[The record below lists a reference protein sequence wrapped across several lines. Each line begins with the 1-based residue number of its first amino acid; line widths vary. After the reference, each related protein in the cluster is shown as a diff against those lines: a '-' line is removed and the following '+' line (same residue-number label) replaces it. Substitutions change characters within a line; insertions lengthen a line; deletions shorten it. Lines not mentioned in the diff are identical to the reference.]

1 MAGIRKGTIT
11 EENLASILA
20 QLNISL
26 STLRD
31 ALLGKATSFTTSNVT
46 VGNTST
52 LVLAANADRKVAS
65 FVNDS
70 DETIYLSR
78 GNAAELHKGIRL
90 NANGGSF
97 EISGVNLYTG
107 NIYAICESGGKVLC
121 VEEGV

>member
-31 ALLGKATSFTTSNVT
+31 ALLGKATSFTRSNVT

-52 LVLAANADRKVAS
+52 TVLAANSDRKAAI
-65 FVNDS
+65 FINDS
-70 DETIYLSR
+70 DETIYLAR
-78 GNAAELHKGIRL
+78 GSTAAMNQGIRL

-97 EISGVNLYTG
+97 EINATNLYTG
-107 NIYAICESGGKVLC
+107 VVTAICASGGKNLC
-121 VEEGV
+121 IEEGT